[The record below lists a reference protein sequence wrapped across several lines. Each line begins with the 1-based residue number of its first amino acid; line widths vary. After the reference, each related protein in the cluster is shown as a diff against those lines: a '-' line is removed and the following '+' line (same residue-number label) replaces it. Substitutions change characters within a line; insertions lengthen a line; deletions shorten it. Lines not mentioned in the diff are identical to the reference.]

1 MTAVTTRAPAARRT
15 SPMLLPVILAGQFM
29 AVLDVSIVNVAAPT
43 LRADLGATGAG
54 LQFVVSG
61 YTVVYAMLLVTGA
74 RLGGLLGYRR
84 LFLTG
89 LAVFTAA
96 SLMCGLAPSTG
107 ALVAFRLLQ
116 GAGAA
121 LMVPQVLSLIQITF
135 DGAARGRA
143 LGIYATVISAGA
155 LVGQALGGL
164 LVTADL
170 FGTTWRP
177 VFLVNVPIG
186 LALLVV
192 GGRALPAAHVRREQG
207 LDLPGMAALS
217 LAVCLLVVPLVL
229 GHEVGWPL
237 WTWVA
242 MGLSVLALGV
252 FPLVERRA
260 AHPLV
265 PGRLL
270 RAPGVVAAAS
280 GIFLVMAA
288 YGGYLFTMALHL
300 QGGLGDSA
308 LRAGFLFIPA
318 ATAFGLTSLN
328 WKRLPARLH
337 RPMIVASAVLTAGGE
352 VALAVALSGG
362 GHGEPLLEISSA
374 AIGAGMAG
382 TYSPLMAVALA
393 RVAPADAA
401 GASGLLAMTLQLGQ
415 VVGVAAFGTLF
426 LGLAGSA
433 HAHSAHAATVTSLWL
448 AAASLAAG
456 ACALPLLRTRRS

>member
-1 MTAVTTRAPAARRT
+1 MTTVTTRAPAARRT
-15 SPMLLPVILAGQFM
+15 SQALLLTVILAGQFM
-29 AVLDVSIVNVAAPT
+29 AILDATIVNVAAPT
-43 LRADLGATGAG
+43 MRADLGATGSG
-54 LQFVVSG
+54 LQLVISG
-61 YTVVYAMLLVTGA
+61 YTVAYAMLLITGA

-107 ALVAFRLLQ
+107 VLIAFRLVQ

-121 LMVPQVLSLIQITF
+121 LMVPQVLSLIQVTF
-135 DGAARGRA
+135 DGASRGRA
-143 LGIYATVISAGA
+143 LGVYATVISAGA
-155 LVGQALGGL
+155 VVGQVLGGL

-170 FGTTWRP
+170 FGTAWRP

-186 LALLVV
+186 LALLAV
-192 GGRALPAAHVRREQG
+192 GARRLPAAHVRREQG
-207 LDLPGMAALS
+207 LDVPGLVTLS

-229 GHEVGWPL
+229 GHEEDWPL
-237 WTWVA
+237 WGWVA
-242 MGLSVLALGV
+242 MGLSVLAFCAFL
-252 FPLVERRA
+252 LVERRT

-270 RAPGVVAAAS
+270 RAPGVAAAAS

-288 YGGYLFTMALHL
+288 YGGWLFAMALHL

-308 LRAGFLFIPA
+308 LRAGCLFIPA
-318 ATAFGLTSLN
+318 AAAFGLTSLN

-337 RPMIVASAVLTAGGE
+337 RPVIVAAAVVTAAGE
-352 VALAVALSGG
+352 LALAAALSGG
-362 GHGEPLLEISSA
+362 GHGEPLLEISFA

-382 TYSPLMAVALA
+382 TFSPLMAVALA

-401 GASGLLAMTLQLGQ
+401 DASGLLAMMLQLGQ
-415 VVGVAAFGTLF
+415 VVGVAVFGTLF
-426 LGLAGSA
+426 LSLAP
-433 HAHSAHAATVTSLWL
+433 SAHAATVTSLWL
-448 AAASLAAG
+448 AAVSLAAG
-456 ACALPLLRTRRS
+456 GCALPLLRTRRDPG